1 MFPTVISEEE
11 IQSFSDMANG
21 NYISS
26 SDMKEIDEL
35 YTKWWTENPYEL
47 KATQVA

>member
-1 MFPTVISEEE
+1 
-11 IQSFSDMANG
+11 
-21 NYISS
+21 
-26 SDMKEIDEL
+26 MKEIDEL